1 MTAIALDFETTS
13 TNIVK
18 DRIIQYSFVKLNFEY
33 PSFEIIEKKK
43 GLLSLPD
50 GSPQIHPKAFEA
62 HGISE
67 AMLVGKPTFA
77 QIAPKIKIWLD
88 NTDFLLGY
96 NLKGFDI
103 PLLIEEFGRCGIVYE
118 PKPIIDS
125 CIIFK
130 KREERTLSAAYR
142 FYTGNEP
149 LENAHDAE
157 VDVLMTL
164 EVLRGQVQMY
174 GLDKYIRLLGESD
187 EIIKTPEPL
196 ENVLISESKYDG
208 EDLRLSF
215 DGLIVSRESDGI
227 ACWSDRFGKNK
238 GKPVLEDR
246 GYCDWFLSA
255 DFPYN
260 TKNVLRS
267 LLNSK

>member
-1 MTAIALDFETTS
+1 MKTIIALDFETTGTS
-13 TNIVK
+13 TTK
-18 DRIIQYSFVKLNFEY
+18 DRIIQYSFIKLNFDN
-33 PSFEIIEKKK
+33 FEIIDKRK
-43 GLLSLPD
+43 GLLSNCGVP
-50 GSPQIHPKAFEA
+50 IHPKAFEA

-67 AMLVGKPTFA
+67 SMLIGKPTFA
-77 QIAPKIKIWLD
+77 QIAQKIKVWLD
-88 NTDFLLGY
+88 NTDLLLGY
-96 NLKGFDI
+96 NLKSFDI

-130 KREERTLSAAYR
+130 KREERTLTAALK
-142 FYTGNEP
+142 FYCQKVLGED
-149 LENAHDAE
+149 AHDAE
-157 VDVLMTL
+157 NDVLATI
-164 EVLRGQVQMY
+164 EVLKGQVQMY
-174 GLDKYIRLLGESD
+174 GLDKYMTLFGESD
-187 EIIKTPEPL
+187 EIIQTPEPL

-215 DGLIVSRESDGI
+215 DGLIVLREPDKI

-255 DFPYN
+255 DFPFN

-267 LLNSK
+267 LLNSPQK